1 MADSAS
7 SAAVTES
14 AHRMSS
20 FISRGAVLAS
30 ARLLNQALALLS
42 PLLLVRLL
50 DIVEYGRY
58 RQFMSVAMLVTSI
71 GGFALTANLTYLLA
85 RSPDRAATDVTKT
98 TWLLFVVSV
107 ASALFVIVFHAWLVP
122 VEIAGSWWLL
132 ALYVFMFLNLEVVV
146 AYWLAQR
153 RSIEVM
159 QYTLVVTVW
168 RLATLLGAALYFRDV
183 DMIFITIVCAETLKN
198 VGIYAWLRARHLLV
212 FHWDREAF
220 REQVR
225 LVTPLGLGSILNKA
239 NEFGRVVVGTQMG
252 PVPMA
257 IYTTAHYQV
266 PLVSIVQ
273 TSLSDVIFPD
283 LVKRARRNPAE
294 GLRLWKRAQ
303 MMVAAVII
311 PAWLL
316 LSYFAE
322 PLIRLAFTAEYV
334 SATPYFQ
341 VFLILMVRQVFQFST
356 LLRSVEDNASFA
368 TSNAVALGINIVI
381 LVALMPRFGL
391 WGPTLGLVVGQLW
404 TAWYLGKRVM
414 TRYQVPLAEIFQWRK
429 FGLSMAA
436 SLFALA
442 VMHGT
447 MTVMPEG
454 IVSTLVGLGIFAA
467 VYVIAARFILR
478 EEYGYVVRAFTQR
491 RQAS

>member
-1 MADSAS
+1 
-7 SAAVTES
+7 
-14 AHRMSS
+14 MSS

-85 RSPDRAATDVTKT
+85 RSPERAPTDITKT
-98 TWLLFVVSV
+98 TVLLFLVSIV
-107 ASALFVIVFHAWLVP
+107 SALFVIVFHTWLIP
-122 VEIAGSWWLL
+122 VEIADSWWLL

-146 AYWLAQR
+146 AYWLAKR

-168 RLATLLGAALYFRDV
+168 RLGTLLGAALYYRDV
-183 DMIFITIVCAETLKN
+183 DMIFVTIVVAETLKN
-198 VGIYAWLRARHLLV
+198 VGIYWWLRARQLLV
-212 FHWDREAF
+212 FHWDREAL

-266 PLVSIVQ
+266 PLVNIVQ

-283 LVKRARRNPAE
+283 LVKRAQRDPAE

-303 MMVAAVII
+303 MMVAAVIL

-341 VFLILMVRQVFQFST
+341 VFLFLMVRQVFQFST

-381 LVALMPRFGL
+381 LVTLMPRFGL

-404 TAWYLGKRVM
+404 KAWYLGRRVM
-414 TRYQVPLAEIFQWRK
+414 TRYNVPLSQIFQWRK
-429 FGLSMAA
+429 FGLALAA
-436 SLFALA
+436 SLLALA
-442 VMHGT
+442 VMHGALV
-447 MTVMPEG
+447 VMPAG
-454 IVSTLVGLGIFAA
+454 IVSALAALGIFAA
-467 VYVIAARFILR
+467 VYVIAARFILH
-478 EEYGYVVRAFTQR
+478 EEYGYVVRAFMQR
-491 RQAS
+491 RQAT

>member
-1 MADSAS
+1 
-7 SAAVTES
+7 
-14 AHRMSS
+14 MSS

-50 DIVEYGRY
+50 DIVDYGRY
-58 RQFMSVAMLVTSI
+58 RQFMAVAMLMTSL

-85 RSPDRAATDVTKT
+85 RTPERAAADITKT
-98 TWLLFVVSV
+98 TLLMLAVALLSSLVV
-107 ASALFVIVFHAWLVP
+107 AIFRPWIVP
-122 VEIAGSWWLL
+122 EEIAGSWWLL
-132 ALYVFMFLNLEVVV
+132 TLYVFMFLNLEVVV
-146 AYWLAQR
+146 AYWLARR
-153 RSIEVM
+153 RSVEVM
-159 QYTLVVTVW
+159 QYTLLVTVW
-168 RLATLLGAALYFRDV
+168 RLGTLLGAALYFRDV
-183 DMIFITIVCAETLKN
+183 EMIFVTIVCAEALKN
-198 VGIYAWLRARHLLV
+198 LAIYLWLRARGLLV
-212 FHWDREAF
+212 FRWDGAVL
-220 REQVR
+220 REQLR
-225 LVTPLGLGSILNKA
+225 LGAPLGLGSMLNKA
-239 NEFGRVVVGTQMG
+239 NEFGRVVVGTVMG
-252 PVPMA
+252 PVPLA
-257 IYTTAHYQV
+257 IYSTAAYQV
-266 PLVSIVQ
+266 PLVNIVQ

-283 LVKRARRNPAE
+283 LVKRAQRDPAE

-311 PAWLL
+311 PAWVL

-322 PLIRLAFTAEYV
+322 PLIRLAFTEEYV

-341 VFLILMVRQVFQFST
+341 VFMILMVRQVFQFST

-368 TSNAVALGINIVI
+368 TSNAVALGINIV
-381 LVALMPRFGL
+381 LLLALMPHYGL

-414 TRYQVPLAEIFQWRK
+414 TRYNVPLSGIFQWRK
-429 FGLSMAA
+429 FGLALAA
-436 SLFALA
+436 SGLALA

-447 MTVMPEG
+447 MSVIPEG
-454 IVSTLVGLGIFAA
+454 IVSALVGLGIFAA

-491 RQAS
+491 RQAT